1 MTAALPRVTILVLNY
16 NRWRDTIECLES
28 VFRIDYP
35 NWRVV
40 VCDNAS
46 TDDSLDRIRDWANGR
61 LAHLMPADNP
71 LRVLSEPPVAKP
83 IRYVEYDRAQAEAG
97 GDAHDVDVPLTLIR
111 VGSNRGFTGGNNVGL
126 RYLLANGHERLGAE
140 YVCLLNNDAVI
151 AASCIRQ
158 LVDVAEPD
166 ESVGAVGG
174 TMLEYSAPN
183 VVQVAGGGWVSL
195 WHGGTRANGV
205 GAPRNEPPDRTLGF
219 VSGCCMLVRL
229 STVARVGLL
238 DERYFMYGDDTD
250 WCVRMAAHGYRMA
263 YARQAEIW
271 HRGSGTAV
279 RGSWTSDYYN
289 VRSPLL
295 FVWKFR
301 PLRMPAAFAYSVY
314 RCVLP
319 KLVRGQWA
327 RLRAVGRAYA
337 DVFGAALRYRDDE
350 GGLSSTATRS

>member
-1 MTAALPRVTILVLNY
+1 MTAASPRVNILVLNY
-16 NRWRDTIECLES
+16 NRWRDTVECLES
-28 VFRIDYP
+28 VFRITYP
-35 NWRVV
+35 TWRVV

-46 TDDSLDRIRDWANGR
+46 TDGSLDRIRDWADGR
-61 LAHLMPADNP
+61 LTHTLPAENP
-71 LRVLSEPPVAKP
+71 LRALSEPPVPKP
-83 IRYVEYDRAQAEAG
+83 IRFVGYDNVRAEAG
-97 GDAHDVDVPLTLIR
+97 GRSDDVDAPLTLIN

-126 RYLLANGHERLGAE
+126 RYLLANRGDELANE

-151 AASCIRQ
+151 APSCIGHM
-158 LVDVAEPD
+158 VDLAERD
-166 ESVGAVGG
+166 AAIGAVGG
-174 TMLEYSAPN
+174 TMFEYSAPN

-205 GAPRNEPPDRTLGF
+205 GASRAEPPDRALGF

-250 WCVRMAAHGYRMA
+250 WCVRMRAHGYRMG
-263 YARQAEIW
+263 YAREAEIW
-271 HRGSGTAV
+271 HRGAGTAV
-279 RGSWTSDYYN
+279 RGGWTSDYHN

-319 KLVRGQWA
+319 KVVRGQWK

-337 DVFGAALRYRDDE
+337 DVLGSALRQQHLKNGASPRA
-350 GGLSSTATRS
+350 LRS